1 MRQMLPGLLA
11 PVLCLATAHAAVAVI
26 PLTRPPLAQ
35 RVVLADC
42 IITGKVAKLESDLVQ
57 AFPPLKIAGA
67 PKIPYCI
74 AVVKVD
80 RVLHGAKDVSELR
93 VGFVPLPAR
102 DSRVL
107 PRYRRLALV
116 ELTEGEEGCFFL
128 QKHPEESFYVIQA
141 PYHVLDKAR
150 EKTYEADVAEIKR
163 CLRLLKD
170 PLAGLKAANAD
181 ERRLTAALLL
191 FRHRTPV
198 AIYTGKPCTEPVDA
212 EESRLILTALQEYD
226 WSEAAAASQMA
237 PLNLFLRLGLTANDA
252 WTEPAHPKEW
262 PAAAQKWLRE
272 NKDSYRIR
280 RYVPEA
286 KTSKQGER

>member
-1 MRQMLPGLLA
+1 MRHVLPALFA
-11 PVLCLATAHAAVAVI
+11 PVLCLATAYPAVAVI

-42 IITGKVAKLESDLVQ
+42 IITGKVAKLEGDLVQ

-67 PKIPYCI
+67 PKIPYRI

-80 RVLHGAKDVSELR
+80 HVLQGAKDVSELR

-102 DSRVL
+102 DNRVL

-116 ELTEGEEGCFFL
+116 ELTEGEEGCLFL

-141 PYHVLDKAR
+141 PYQVLDKAR

-170 PLAGLKAANAD
+170 PLAGLNAPNAD
-181 ERRLTAALLL
+181 DRRLTAALLL
-191 FRHRTPV
+191 VVSRRPRRRPG
-198 AIYTGKPCTEPVDA
+198 TGPRPGRQRACLP
-212 EESRLILTALQEYD
+212 SGPGSNRLRPWRPPGGPT
-226 WSEAAAASQMA
+226 
-237 PLNLFLRLGLTANDA
+237 G
-252 WTEPAHPKEW
+252 
-262 PAAAQKWLRE
+262 
-272 NKDSYRIR
+272 
-280 RYVPEA
+280 
-286 KTSKQGER
+286 